1 MSGQDLTFDDMFAA
15 RRVIRTRLRD
25 GTPVVRSVDPDEAAR
40 ADEALRRN
48 LPRLAAALGIDA
60 EGKTHA
66 DLCRA
71 VVRCLKM
78 NHQHRPKA
86 KDSRIQPKTRRRVAG
101 G

>member
-1 MSGQDLTFDDMFAA
+1 MSSQDLTFDEMFAA
-15 RRVIRTRLRD
+15 PRVIRTQLRD
-25 GTPVVRSVDPDEAAR
+25 GTPIIRPVDPDDAAR
-40 ADEALRRN
+40 ADAALRQN

-60 EGKTHA
+60 AGKTHA

-71 VVRCLKM
+71 VARHLKV

-86 KDSRIQPKTRRRVAG
+86 RDSRARPKTRQRGAG